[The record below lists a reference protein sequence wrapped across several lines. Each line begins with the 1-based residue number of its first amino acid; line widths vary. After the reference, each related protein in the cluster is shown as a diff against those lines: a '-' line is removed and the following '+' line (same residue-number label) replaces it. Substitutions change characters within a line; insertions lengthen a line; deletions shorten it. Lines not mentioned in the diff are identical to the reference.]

1 MADGAPSPQPPFT
14 ILLHL
19 HIYAHIMSRTSTISK
34 VKILQL
40 PVGCCQHIICHC
52 NVDRGEPPKTQPP
65 SCDCR
70 FHMHAKKILVRIDD
84 MLIQQVVV
92 FVCLVIIKGP
102 VFFLCKFI
110 YDKRQLAKENLAI
123 SVINEVA
130 KSRG

>member
-1 MADGAPSPQPPFT
+1 
-14 ILLHL
+14 
-19 HIYAHIMSRTSTISK
+19 
-34 VKILQL
+34 
-40 PVGCCQHIICHC
+40 
-52 NVDRGEPPKTQPP
+52 
-65 SCDCR
+65 
-70 FHMHAKKILVRIDD
+70 MHAKKILVRIDD